1 MKLPNWQHHSKK
13 EKHSKGTCKGR
24 VRANK
29 QRLRALKKKLGFA
42 FGAAVLGILSVQP
55 ANALTWKEFW
65 EPFQDDHHH
74 YHYDYG
80 HHHHYHRPRRCEV
93 VVHREMWVPGN
104 YYRSGYMRRWSELE
118 WRRC

>member
-1 MKLPNWQHHSKK
+1 MKLPNWQHNSGKDQKRTLKPQALRQAKK
-13 EKHSKGTCKGR
+13 RRS
-24 VRANK
+24 
-29 QRLRALKKKLGFA
+29 ALKKKLL

-74 YHYDYG
+74 HYHYDHG
-80 HHHHYHRPRRCEV
+80 HHGHYHRPRRRCEV